1 MMAAA
6 QHPRH
11 AAAHHQPELRGRGD
25 AGMLPHRYGSPKLQL
40 MPPARYPHHNNTQ
53 AEAPQL
59 DTLALSP
66 ALRALIARVE
76 PHYYRKDTILIHEGD
91 VGDTLYVV
99 LSGRVRAFSRGSNDR
114 EITFGISGPG
124 DYVGEMAL
132 DGGKRSASVITLES
146 TACAVVTRQTLLA
159 HVAQYPEFA
168 FELLALVIRRARLA
182 TSTAR
187 QMALD
192 DVYGRL
198 KSYLESSAVKTDEG
212 MLLIRERVTQ
222 EEIGFRLGC
231 SRGMVARLMKDLER
245 GGYIAH
251 QPAGLALLRPLPS
264 KW

>member
-1 MMAAA
+1 MMAAHQPRHMAA
-6 QHPRH
+6 QHH
-11 AAAHHQPELRGRGD
+11 PERRGGPEPHV
-25 AGMLPHRYGSPKLQL
+25 LPHRHGWPKLQL
-40 MPPARYPHHNNTQ
+40 MPPARYPNHHNSK
-53 AEAPQL
+53 AEPPEL
-59 DTLALSP
+59 DSLSLSP

-182 TSTAR
+182 TATAR

-198 KSYLESSAVKTDEG
+198 KSYLESSASKTDDG
-212 MLLIRERVTQ
+212 LLLIRERVTQ

-251 QPAGLALLRPLPS
+251 QPAGLVLLRPLPM

>member
-1 MMAAA
+1 
-6 QHPRH
+6 
-11 AAAHHQPELRGRGD
+11 
-25 AGMLPHRYGSPKLQL
+25 
-40 MPPARYPHHNNTQ
+40 
-53 AEAPQL
+53 
-59 DTLALSP
+59 
-66 ALRALIARVE
+66 
-76 PHYYRKDTILIHEGD
+76 
-91 VGDTLYVV
+91 
-99 LSGRVRAFSRGSNDR
+99 
-114 EITFGISGPG
+114 
-124 DYVGEMAL
+124 MAL